1 MATHTHFQTDRQRVE
16 GLGTAHEG
24 VGAWWGQRVT
34 SIALVPLTVFFV
46 FPLARN
52 LGSDWESVQLS
63 YAKPF
68 NAVVAVLFFIV
79 TFRHLQYGI
88 QVVVED
94 YIHDK
99 PLKTALLLANIIF
112 CWALALTG
120 VYAVARIAFSV

>member
-1 MATHTHFQTDRQRVE
+1 MATHSHYRTDRQRVE

-24 VGAWWGQRVT
+24 VGHWWGQRLT
-34 SIALVPLTVFFV
+34 SIALVPLTLFFV

-52 LGSDWESVQLS
+52 LGSDWEAVRLS

-68 NAVVAVLFFIV
+68 NAVVAALFFIV

-94 YIHDK
+94 YVHDK
-99 PLKTALLLANIIF
+99 PLKTALLLANTTL
-112 CWALALTG
+112 CWALGLVG
-120 VYAVARIAFSV
+120 VYAVARIAFSA

>member
-24 VGAWWGQRVT
+24 VGPWWGQRVT

-99 PLKTALLLANIIF
+99 PLKMALLLANIIF